1 MSDGGRG
8 PQQEEE
14 EPRPPSLLRKLSRRV
29 SRSLGSN
36 GSGSSWMRG
45 MGREESFYST
55 YDGKRWHKGREWDG
69 MGDWC
74 DPLTASEYLDAL
86 EGMLLDAKNESI
98 LKCFD
103 FAVTR
108 LGDKRALTYVDGKV
122 RQAGRQAGSPV
133 DAPVDKSTA
142 EV

>member
-14 EPRPPSLLRKLSRRV
+14 APRPPSLLRKLSRRV
-29 SRSLGSN
+29 SRSLGSS
-36 GSGSSWMRG
+36 GSGSSWRK
-45 MGREESFYST
+45 EESFYST

-86 EGMLLDAKNESI
+86 EEMLLDAKDESI

-122 RQAGRQAGSPV
+122 RQAGRQAVP
-133 DAPVDKSTA
+133 
-142 EV
+142 